1 MYTMCMRWYL
11 LNVPAA
17 FVLVDRKSGNR
28 RPVHLGPSS
37 VLPLEQSR
45 ARTLDDTAPT
55 REAIGA
61 GSNDASFEQPAARAR
76 ALSYIPTSCV

>member
-1 MYTMCMRWYL
+1 MTRMSNEYVKCMRRCDGIVYV
-11 LNVPAA
+11 NVPAA

-55 REAIGA
+55 REAIPIGA
-61 GSNDASFEQPAARAR
+61 GSNDTSFV
-76 ALSYIPTSCV
+76 L